1 MTQNQADIFF
11 IIQYAVVALLL
22 AAAWYFHFSLDMRKS
37 ISRKTFLKR
46 FLLAAG
52 IILLGTAAMTGLY
65 LLRLPADVMRW
76 AVGGV
81 LFVMSVTGNTILFAS
96 WGQRCLQAPRGR
108 ELTAVL
114 ILLYMVADLFMPAGA
129 KYAVIAVASLAAYFS
144 NR

>member
-22 AAAWYFHFSLDMRKS
+22 AAAWRFHFSLDMRKS

-81 LFVMSVTGNTILFAS
+81 LFVMSVAGNTILFAS
-96 WGQRCLQAPRGR
+96 WGQRCLSAPRGR